1 MVLLKEKKAIEKE
14 KERQKTLKLKMRR
27 EKEEEQMQ
35 IEQLTESIKELKE
48 KYQLMWGSYYIQL
61 R

>member
-48 KYQLMWGSYYIQL
+48 KYQLM
-61 R
+61 